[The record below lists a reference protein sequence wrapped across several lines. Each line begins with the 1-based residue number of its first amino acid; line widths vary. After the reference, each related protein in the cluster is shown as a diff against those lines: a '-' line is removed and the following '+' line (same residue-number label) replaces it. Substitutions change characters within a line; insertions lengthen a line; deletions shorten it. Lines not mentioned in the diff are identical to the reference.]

1 METQSVNS
9 NLLVEELQLG
19 EQLNHCVH
27 SARRSDFSL
36 MLSMLTDDVLAHSQ
50 FRLPQTEES
59 TKLTTDETLRK
70 AFDLPKTSRL
80 SLEDLEDINEFSQA
94 HLIEAQQL
102 STLHLMQALLP
113 KPLAF
118 RDDKFHIE
126 PNVLAN
132 TRLYC
137 QQQYQL
143 KKQAGSLKDK
153 TNTGTIE
160 ESKSEKNNRL
170 AFDVNAWL
178 KSVQTTIVK
187 APLLA
192 TTA

>member
-19 EQLNHCVH
+19 EQLNHCVQ
-27 SARRSDFSL
+27 SDRRSDFSL

-50 FRLPQTEES
+50 FKLPHTEQP

-70 AFDLPKTSRL
+70 AFDLPKKPRL
-80 SLEDLEDINEFSQA
+80 SLEGLEDIDEFSQA
-94 HLIEAQQL
+94 HLIELQQL
-102 STLHLMQALLP
+102 STLHLTQALSP

-118 RDDKFHIE
+118 RDDKLHIE

-143 KKQAGSLKDK
+143 KKQADSNKD
-153 TNTGTIE
+153 
-160 ESKSEKNNRL
+160 ESGKDNRL
-170 AFDVNAWL
+170 AFNVNAWL
-178 KSVQTTIVK
+178 KSVQTAIVK

>member
-27 SARRSDFSL
+27 SDRRSDFAL
-36 MLSMLTDDVLAHSQ
+36 MLSMLSDDVLAHSQ
-50 FRLPQTEES
+50 FKLPQTEKTIE
-59 TKLTTDETLRK
+59 LITDESLRK
-70 AFDLPKTSRL
+70 AFDLPKKSRL

-94 HLIEAQQL
+94 HLIKSQHL
-102 STLHLMQALLP
+102 STLHLTQALSP

-118 RDDKFHIE
+118 RDDKLHIDST
-126 PNVLAN
+126 VLAN

-143 KKQAGSLKDK
+143 KKQAENVKENNE
-153 TNTGTIE
+153 T
-160 ESKSEKNNRL
+160 NNRL
-170 AFDVNAWL
+170 PFNVNAWL